1 MSARARSISKGIF
14 AATVVGALG
23 LGLTALSSDA
33 QAFPFPGPITPCPFI
48 YAPVVCDD
56 GNVYTNQ
63 CFADSAGA
71 TGCIPYPLFP

>member
-1 MSARARSISKGIF
+1 MQNRNRTISKGIF
-14 AATVVGALG
+14 AATMLGALG
-23 LGLTALSSDA
+23 LGLTALSTEA
-33 QAFPFPGPITPCPFI
+33 EAFPGPISPCPFI

-63 CFADSAGA
+63 CFADGAGA